1 MSLAN
6 LLKNV
11 AEKGTDQSKASAGG
25 GDYTPPAAGM
35 TGARLVGYFEV
46 GQHEFEYQGKK
57 KTQNEV
63 QLVYELIGKKHPPR
77 ELEGGEKVPV
87 RLTWTTNLSQN
98 EKAWFFKTFNTV
110 RDEGDKHFVQLL
122 GRPVILNIVHEEK
135 EKAGAKVVYANI
147 EKGSIRKPVLQ
158 VPEMLDGE
166 PTGNLIDQPFAVGP
180 ALTELKA
187 FVWDFADAEMW
198 DSIYL
203 PGEYPE
209 RKDEKTGKVT
219 APAKS
224 KNTLQLKIASALNFK
239 GLPCY
244 DYAASKLTG
253 GTVTKEGVDALDN
266 AVGDVANTTPAAD
279 DPMAGI
285 A

>member
-25 GDYTPPAAGM
+25 GDYTPPEKGM
-35 TGARLVGYFEV
+35 TGARLVGYYEV

-87 RLTWTTNLSQN
+87 RITWTTNLSQN

-110 RDEGDKHFVQLL
+110 REEGDKHFVQLL
-122 GRPVILNIVHEEK
+122 GRPVILNIEHVEK
-135 EKAGAKVVYANI
+135 GEGNDKRMYANI

-166 PTGNLIDQPFAVGP
+166 PTGNLIDQPFNVGP
-180 ALTELKA
+180 ALSELKA

-198 DSIYL
+198 DSIYIA
-203 PGEYPE
+203 GEFPE

-219 APAKS
+219 AAAKS
-224 KNTLQLKIASALNFK
+224 KNVLQLKIASALNFK

-253 GTVTKEGVDALDN
+253 GTIQREDVEKLADQI
-266 AVGDVANTTPAAD
+266 GDVANAPPTD
-279 DPMAGI
+279 DPMKGI
-285 A
+285 V

>member
-25 GDYTPPAAGM
+25 GDYTPPEKGM
-35 TGARLVGYFEV
+35 TGARLVGYYEV

-87 RLTWTTNLSQN
+87 RITWTTNLSQN

-122 GRPVILNIVHEEK
+122 GRPVILNIEHVEK
-135 EKAGAKVVYANI
+135 GEGNDKRIYANI

-158 VPEMLDGE
+158 VPEMQDGE
-166 PTGNLIDQPFAVGP
+166 PTGNLIDQPFNVGP
-180 ALTELKA
+180 AISELKA

-198 DSIYL
+198 DSIYIA
-203 PGEYPE
+203 GEFPE

-224 KNTLQLKIASALNFK
+224 KNVLQLKIASALNFK
-239 GLPCY
+239 GLPCF

-253 GTVTKEGVDALDN
+253 GTIKREDVEKLADEI
-266 AVGDVANTTPAAD
+266 GDVANAPAAD
-279 DPMAGI
+279 DPMSGI

>member
-25 GDYTPPAAGM
+25 GDYTPPEKGM
-35 TGARLVGYFEV
+35 TGARLVGYYEV

-87 RLTWTTNLSQN
+87 RITWTTNLSQN

-110 RDEGDKHFVQLL
+110 REEGDKHFVQLL
-122 GRPVILNIVHEEK
+122 GRPVILNIEHVEK
-135 EKAGAKVVYANI
+135 GEGNDKRVYANI

-166 PTGNLIDQPFAVGP
+166 PTGNLIDQPFNVGP
-180 ALTELKA
+180 AISELKA

-198 DSIYL
+198 DSIYIA
-203 PGEYPE
+203 GEFPE
-209 RKDEKTGKVT
+209 RKDEKTGKIT
-219 APAKS
+219 AAAKS
-224 KNTLQLKIASALNFK
+224 KNVLQLKIASALNFK

-253 GTVTKEGVDALDN
+253 GTIQRADVEKLADQI
-266 AVGDVANTTPAAD
+266 GDVANAPPTD
-279 DPMAGI
+279 DPMKGI
-285 A
+285 V